1 MSLPPTQTPPSAA
14 PVRVER
20 TFQRFTL
27 GQRWEHGLLI
37 LCITI
42 LLLTGLPQKYREA
55 GWSQWLLSTPERV
68 EQIQQIHHITAL
80 VLAALVLY
88 HLGRAIYLIT
98 RRRLP
103 GDMLPNWQD
112 VRDAW
117 QMTRY
122 LLFLT
127 RKKPAYGKYN
137 FEQKFTYW
145 FLFFGIGILVI
156 SGFILWFPE
165 VVTRFLPGGVIPAAW
180 LAHSNEAV
188 VAGIF
193 IVIWH
198 FYHVHLQRLNLSIFT
213 GRLSEAE
220 MRTYHA
226 AEFERLTGEKAIT
239 SEKADATDGKGGS
252 Q

>member
-1 MSLPPTQTPPSAA
+1 MSITPPNNAPAA
-14 PVRVER
+14 SPVRVER
-20 TFQRFTL
+20 TFQRFTR
-27 GQRWEHGLLI
+27 GQRWEHVLLI
-37 LCITI
+37 LSITV
-42 LLLTGLPQKYREA
+42 LLLTGLPQKYRDA

-68 EQIQQIHHITAL
+68 DQIQQIHHI
-80 VLAALVLY
+80 AALVLTAEVLY
-88 HLGRAIYLIT
+88 HIGRAIYLIA

-103 GDMLPNWQD
+103 GEILPNWQD

-145 FLFFGIGILVI
+145 FLFLGIGILVI
-156 SGFILWFPE
+156 SGLILWFPE
-165 VVTRFLPGGVIPAAW
+165 VITRVLPGEIIPAAL

-188 VAGIF
+188 VAAIF

-198 FYHVHLQRLNLSIFT
+198 FYHVHLERLNLSIFT
-213 GRLSEAE
+213 GQLSDKE
-220 MRTYHA
+220 MRTFHA
-226 AEFERLTGEKAIT
+226 AEYQRLTGERPDPVET
-239 SEKADATDGKGGS
+239 KGGS

>member
-1 MSLPPTQTPPSAA
+1 MSLTPPNNTPAAA

-27 GQRWEHGLLI
+27 GQRWEHALLI
-37 LCITI
+37 LSITV
-42 LLLTGLPQKYREA
+42 LLLTGLPQKYRDTS
-55 GWSQWLLSTPERV
+55 WSQWLLSTPERV
-68 EQIQQIHHITAL
+68 ELIQQIHHI
-80 VLAALVLY
+80 AALVLTAEVLY
-88 HLGRAIYLIT
+88 HIGRAVYLMF

-103 GDMLPNWQD
+103 GEMLPHWQD

-117 QMTRY
+117 QMIRY

-165 VVTRFLPGGVIPAAW
+165 TVTRFLPGGVIPAAL
-180 LAHSNEAV
+180 LAHSNEAI
-188 VAGIF
+188 VAAIF
-193 IVIWH
+193 IVVWH
-198 FYHVHLQRLNLSIFT
+198 FYHVHLERLNLSIFT
-213 GRLSEAE
+213 GKLNEEE
-220 MRTYHA
+220 MRSFHA
-226 AEFERLTGEKAIT
+226 AEFERLTGENANPT
-239 SEKADATDGKGGS
+239 QDKGGS

>member
-1 MSLPPTQTPPSAA
+1 MSVTPPNNAPAVA

-20 TFQRFTL
+20 TFKRFTS
-27 GQRWEHGLLI
+27 GQRWEHAVLI
-37 LCITI
+37 LCIAV
-42 LLLTGLPQKYREA
+42 LLLTGLPQKYRDA
-55 GWSQWLLSTPERV
+55 GWSQWILSTPERV

-80 VLAALVLY
+80 VLTAEVLY
-88 HLGRAIYLIT
+88 HLGRAFYLIF

-117 QMTRY
+117 QMIRY

-156 SGFILWFPE
+156 SGFIRWFPE
-165 VVTRFLPGGVIPAAW
+165 TVTRFLPGGVVPAAV
-180 LAHSNEAV
+180 LAHSNEAI
-188 VAGIF
+188 VAGVF

-198 FYHVHLQRLNLSIFT
+198 FYHVHLERLNLSIFT
-213 GRLSEAE
+213 GRLSEDE

-226 AEFERLTGEKAIT
+226 AEFERLT
-239 SEKADATDGKGGS
+239 SEKANITEDKGGS
-252 Q
+252 R

>member
-1 MSLPPTQTPPSAA
+1 MSISPPNNAPTAS

-37 LCITI
+37 LTITV
-42 LLLTGLPQKYREA
+42 LLLTGLPQKYRDA
-55 GWSQWLLSTPERV
+55 SWSQWLLSTPERV

-80 VLAALVLY
+80 ILTAVVLY
-88 HLGRAIYLIT
+88 HIGRAFYLIF

-103 GDMLPNWQD
+103 GDILFHWQD
-112 VRDAW
+112 MRDAW
-117 QMTRY
+117 QMIRY

-127 RKKPAYGKYN
+127 RKKPVYGKYN

-145 FLFFGIGILVI
+145 FLFLGIGILVT

-165 VVTRFLPGGVIPAAW
+165 FITRFLPGEVIPAAL

-188 VAGIF
+188 VAAIF

-198 FYHVHLQRLNLSIFT
+198 FFHVHLERLNLSIFT
-213 GRLSEAE
+213 GQLGEKE

-226 AEFERLTGEKAIT
+226 AEYERLT
-239 SEKADATDGKGGS
+239 SEKADGTEAKGGS

>member
-1 MSLPPTQTPPSAA
+1 MSITPPNNAPAAA

-27 GQRWEHGLLI
+27 GQRWEHAVLI
-37 LCITI
+37 VCIAV
-42 LLLTGLPQKYREA
+42 LLLTGLPQKYRDT
-55 GWSQWLLSTPERV
+55 GWSQWILSTPERV
-68 EQIQQIHHITAL
+68 DQIQQIHHIAAL
-80 VLAALVLY
+80 VLTAEVLY
-88 HLGRAIYLIT
+88 HLGRAFYLIL

-112 VRDAW
+112 IRDAW
-117 QMTRY
+117 QMIRY

-156 SGFILWFPE
+156 TGFIRWFPE
-165 VVTRFLPGGVIPAAW
+165 VVTRFLPGGVIPAAV

-188 VAGIF
+188 VAAIF

-198 FYHVHLQRLNLSIFT
+198 FYHVHLERLNLSIFT
-213 GRLSEAE
+213 GRLSEGE
-220 MRTYHA
+220 MRAYHA
-226 AEFERLTGEKAIT
+226 AEFERLTGEKANIT
-239 SEKADATDGKGGS
+239 EDKGGS
-252 Q
+252 R

>member
-1 MSLPPTQTPPSAA
+1 
-14 PVRVER
+14 VRIER
-20 TFQRFTL
+20 TFQRFTR
-27 GQRWEHGLLI
+27 GQRWEHVLLI
-37 LCITI
+37 LSITV
-42 LLLTGLPQKYREA
+42 LLLTGLPQKYRDTN
-55 GWSQWLLSTPERV
+55 WSQWILSTPERV
-68 EQIQQIHHITAL
+68 DQVQQIHHI
-80 VLAALVLY
+80 AALVLTAEVLY
-88 HLGRAIYLIT
+88 HIGRAVYLIF

-103 GDMLPNWQD
+103 GEILPNWQD
-112 VRDAW
+112 LGDVW

-145 FLFFGIGILVI
+145 FLFFGIGILVV

-165 VVTRFLPGGVIPAAW
+165 VITRFLPGEVIPAAL

-188 VAGIF
+188 VAAIF

-198 FYHVHLQRLNLSIFT
+198 FYHVHLERLNLSIFT
-213 GRLSEAE
+213 GQLSEQE
-220 MRTYHA
+220 MRTFHA
-226 AEFERLTGEKAIT
+226 AEYERLTGEQPDAIET
-239 SEKADATDGKGGS
+239 KGGS